1 MASEGLHASE
11 HPPGTRLTLA
21 QQHELILQ
29 YTPLVRRIAR
39 NLPIQLPGLLDYEDA
54 VGHGMCGLVE
64 AVQRFEPGRGVAFY
78 TYAERR
84 IRGAML
90 DAFRAMDRLSRPMRQ
105 RTRDLSRAQTKLSA
119 SLGRPP
125 TEQEVARHLGLSL
138 HALREVADQSRSA
151 TISLDGMFG
160 ARDASDDDAP
170 DELRELGQESDFL
183 ASLEEQETLHALA
196 TAIRQL
202 PEREQ
207 TIVALYYVDE
217 LTMREIARIIG
228 VSETRVSQLHHQAV
242 RRLRAAL
249 HAANAA

>member
-1 MASEGLHASE
+1 MASEGLDGSDHL
-11 HPPGTRLTLA
+11 PGNGLTLE
-21 QQHELILQ
+21 QQHKLILQ

-39 NLPIQLPGLLDYEDA
+39 NLPIQLPGILDYEDA

-64 AVQRFEPGRGVAFY
+64 AVQRFEPERGVAFN
-78 TYAERR
+78 TYALRR

-105 RTRDLSRAQTKLSA
+105 RTRDLSRAQAELHA

-125 TEQEVARHLGLSL
+125 TEQEVARHLRLSL
-138 HALREVADQSRSA
+138 HVLRDVADQARTA
-151 TISLDGMFG
+151 TISLDRMFG
-160 ARDASDDDAP
+160 ARDSSDDATP

-183 ASLEEQETLHALA
+183 ASLEEQETLQALA

-202 PEREQ
+202 PERER

-249 HAANAA
+249 HAAHAA